1 MILLKHSKLSLF
13 SPVFLLFILQSSTSF
28 SQKQA
33 YPDKE
38 KTAFQTS
45 SKWLPEIDTR
55 ADIAIVYGVNGN
67 PSDHNKMETFENR
80 AKSWQNRGYK
90 THFMTGIA
98 WGSYQDYFLG
108 KWDGINHLGEG
119 QVQQNGDTIWH
130 GRNVPYIVPSDSFI
144 SYIKESVIERVINAG
159 ITSIYFEEPEFW
171 ARAGYSSAFKEEW
184 QKYYGFPWRPQD
196 ASPENTWLANKLK
209 YELYYNTLKE
219 TSAYA
224 KAYGKKKGLDVKV
237 YIPTHSLVNYSSWS
251 IVSPEASLASLPGID
266 GYIAQVWTG
275 TSREPTYFN
284 GLKKERTFE
293 NAFLEYGSMVS
304 MTAPTGRKMFFL
316 TDPIEDRKKSWEDY
330 KLNYQAT
337 FAAELLYPM
346 MANYEVM
353 PWPERIYTAP
363 YQVAN
368 SDKKVLI
375 PKDYSTQ
382 MQIMIN
388 ALNKMPVS
396 DNRVSGNQGIGV
408 LMGNSLMFQRF
419 PTHDNYDDPQFSN
432 FYGQTLPLVKRGIPV
447 ETVHMENLQYSE
459 TLKNIKVLV
468 MSYSNMKPNN
478 SEVHKYISDW
488 VKKGGILVYV
498 GKDDDPYQ
506 NVMEW
511 WNTGKNHY
519 KTPSEHLFQLL
530 DINNSPTEKSFKSG
544 KGMVHIIGQN
554 PKEFVLNKNGDKP
567 YLDVIK
573 EAYEK
578 DAKAGKIEFK
588 NNFFLQRGP
597 YQIISVMDESV
608 SLDSNKVTGSLIDLF
623 DPKLP
628 VLKEKITEPGNQSF
642 LYDLSSLKNNRKSQ
656 VLASAARISNELSD
670 KKTYSFI
677 AKSPVNTVN
686 SMRILLPQ
694 EPANIKIINAES
706 KETQSF
712 EKSWDAGS
720 KTLWL
725 QFNNSSDGIK
735 VTIEF

>member
-1 MILLKHSKLSLF
+1 VTLLKHSQLRLF
-13 SPVFLLFILQSSTSF
+13 GPVFLLFLLQSFYSF
-28 SQKQA
+28 SQKQT
-33 YPDKE
+33 YPDTE

-45 SKWLPEIDTR
+45 SKWIPEIDTR

-67 PSDHNKMETFENR
+67 PSDHSKMETFEER
-80 AKSWQNRGYK
+80 AKSWKDHGYNI
-90 THFMTGIA
+90 HFMTGIA

-144 SYIKESVIERVINAG
+144 AYIKESVIERVINAG

-171 ARAGYSSAFKEEW
+171 ARAGYSSAFKKEW

-316 TDPIEDRKKSWEDY
+316 TDPIEDRKKTWEDY
-330 KLNYQAT
+330 KQNYQAT

-396 DNRVSGNQGIGV
+396 DNHVSGNQGIGV

-488 VKKGGILVYV
+488 VKKGGVLVYV

-530 DINNSPTEKSFKSG
+530 DINNSPTEKNFKVG
-544 KGMVHIIGQN
+544 KGMVHIIDQN

-573 EAYEK
+573 EAYEQ
-578 DAKAGKIEFK
+578 DTKAGKIEFK

-608 SLDSNKVTGSLIDLF
+608 STKVYKSTGLFIDLF

-628 VLKEKITEPGNQSF
+628 ILEEKITEPGDQSF
-642 LYDLSSLKNNRKSQ
+642 LYDLSSLKNSSKFQ

-670 KKTYSFI
+670 IRSYSFI

-686 SMRILLPQ
+686 SMRILLPHK
-694 EPANIKIINAES
+694 PANIEIINAES
-706 KETQSF
+706 KEAQSF
-712 EKSWDAGS
+712 EKSWEAGS

-735 VTIEF
+735 VIIEF